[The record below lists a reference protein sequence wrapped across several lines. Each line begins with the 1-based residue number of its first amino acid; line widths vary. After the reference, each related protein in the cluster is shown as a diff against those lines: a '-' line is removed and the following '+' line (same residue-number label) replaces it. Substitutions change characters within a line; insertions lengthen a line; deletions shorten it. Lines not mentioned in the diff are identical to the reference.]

1 MKKRKHRKLWNQM
14 LSIMM
19 AIVLVMGCVPAS
31 ALAAENIDADPAQVS
46 ETAVETEEQEEGSA
60 DENAVPKDEE
70 ENPEADPDDPASE
83 EADGNEGSTQA
94 EIEDQED
101 PEGQNESEEET
112 ADSAAQ
118 DDEEELPEEDDRT
131 GDEAEAEE
139 PAEEAPQSEGEPQED
154 LQEPEHK
161 TIIEEST
168 EEIAEKYAQLAGEGG
183 IINIVDF
190 TLYPGRNWLEIL
202 DESMCLAIFEPEIDD
217 TYTFRST
224 GDKLKCATLYS
235 NTWEELA
242 FDIGDE
248 EDVNFDF
255 SIELTG
261 GSTYVI
267 VIEIDEGVPQE
278 MQTIDVIGE
287 KGLHTGN
294 NYISVVSEDESVL
307 KFVPEQDG
315 IHTFSFRGSEGFG
328 LRLYND
334 NMELLAEHSHFKI
347 SYDLVAGET
356 YYLAARTLKN
366 DIRERLS
373 LSVSYGTEQ
382 ISVSDAEIT
391 VSNQTY
397 TGKALTPKPV
407 VTVEGEKLTENTD
420 YTLSYSNN
428 VNAGTATVTV
438 IGKENYT
445 GEASATFTI
454 NKAAPT
460 LSFAKTTL
468 SKKTTDSAFTNTL
481 TKKTDGTITYKSSN
495 ATIAAVNA
503 TSGKVTLK
511 KAGTVKI
518 TATAAAG
525 KNYKAGSASYTL
537 TVILDYNLPKSLKL
551 GVGQKYTLKPT
562 FTKATYTSSSTGV
575 AEVSSTGMITAKITG
590 TTTIKAFSNK
600 KQMASF
606 KLTVVAAPSSVKLNP
621 TAITLGVK
629 ESYTIAPV
637 IASSSCTSFTYSSK
651 NKAIATVDA
660 KGVVKG
666 VKAGKTSITVK
677 THNGKTATLTV
688 TVKNAPSS
696 VTLSPAS
703 VSVGVGETYTLKP
716 TIPSGSHASYTYSS
730 KNKAIATVTAKGV
743 IKGIKVGT
751 TTVTV
756 TTHNGKTASVTVT
769 VMKAPAVV
777 ALGASAISLGIGESL
792 TLKPTIPADSH
803 TTYTYA
809 TSSTAIVTV
818 TSKGALKGIKA
829 GKATITVTAHNGKKA
844 TLTVYVRKAP
854 ASVTLDKSTLQL
866 NEGDTFQLKAILPD
880 LTASKITW
888 KSSNVNVVTVNSK
901 GLLTA
906 KGQGTAKITATTFN
920 NKSASC
926 TVTVYG
932 DFVFSGQ
939 TLVKYNGNGTDITV
953 PAAVADGSPVLA
965 IGDSAFE
972 GNTTIQ
978 HVTLPDTVTSI
989 GDSAFKDC
997 TALTAIDLPADL
1009 KTIGGMAFSG
1019 DTALTSLDLPY
1030 GTTSIDSQA
1039 FANSS
1044 LEEIYLPETVETIGS
1059 DAFDGL
1065 PDVIF
1070 YSPAGS
1076 YADEYAQ
1083 EKDYQSENAGI
1094 HYREQ
1099 QLQEQLAFLE
1109 ELEAEEGEEG
1119 GSTETIDLS
1128 EYTTIN
1134 LDEFAGIEIDDEE
1147 YLQLTD
1153 IVNEDI
1159 LASKAAFEA
1168 YLTSANEF
1176 STAYN
1181 EAVEKISDFTLEE
1194 SENGI
1199 RLEIGDFSYGLY
1211 GNAIDGLGSDYEILS
1226 SSVTEDQELL
1236 VMEVESEG
1244 KIFFFVEDTNGITV
1258 YDEETYHAIYSSRRT
1273 RKISLQRAA
1282 DVSESRLESFL
1293 NYLSDKSRDWTTYI
1307 DLVKEYI
1314 PILIEKNNDCIQK
1327 NEAAIEN
1334 KEKLIEKIKSNR
1346 EDSLLYAKKAC
1357 EIKNPDNPDYSELEI
1372 IKKKY
1377 DVILNYHNEDI
1388 KTLKKDLNTAKEWN
1402 KALTTAS
1409 RGLKKFSQFQ
1419 CLMTIVEDTTRFYE
1433 VTAIKLHGHPTEMD
1447 ASDPDTRAIADH
1459 LNENITCC
1467 YIAIGCEAATAA
1479 LDMTEALSNVAVVVS
1494 ICSGPLGISI
1504 VAIDKVAVKGA
1515 INILKK
1521 FAADFA
1527 QRAVI
1532 GFASE
1537 HYYKIVKKDDDKL
1550 HSFVG
1555 GTVKDETTGE
1565 PIPRVKVSCGRTR
1578 VYTNSQGKF
1587 VIKAGLGLQTVKFEK
1602 HGYRS
1607 IEKQIEL
1614 NEYQS
1619 KLLNV
1624 TMLST
1629 GMLEGHVYDATTG
1642 GPLSGVTVTYGYYTT
1657 TTDSEGHYQFNVP
1670 SGKKTLTFSKDK
1682 YITESYT
1689 VEVKEDSSTKK
1700 DAVLS
1705 KKLDSD
1711 QYRIVLTW
1719 GASPEDLDSHLVGP
1733 GYHVYFSEKNGS
1745 DANLDVDDTESF
1757 GPETV
1762 TFKIKANGYYKYY
1775 VHDYTNRENSM
1786 SRALSRSGAKVLV
1799 YNGNNLVAQYSVP
1812 GGIGIHWNVFEIVN
1826 GEYKAI
1832 NTIN

>member
-328 LRLYND
+328 LKLYND
-334 NMELLAEHSHFKI
+334 DMELLAEHSHFKI

-562 FTKATYTSSSTGV
+562 FTKATYTSSNTGV
-575 AEVSSTGMITAKITG
+575 AEVSSTGMITAKTTG

-716 TIPSGSHASYTYSS
+716 TIPSGTHASYTYSS

-906 KGQGTAKITATTFN
+906 KGQGTATITATTFN

-1134 LDEFAGIEIDDEE
+1134 LDEFDDIDDEE
-1147 YLQLTD
+1147 LLQL
-1153 IVNEDI
+1153 IEIANEEA
-1159 LASKAAFEA
+1159 LASKAAYEEFLA
-1168 YLTSANEF
+1168 HANECSAAF
-1176 STAYN
+1176 N
-1181 EAVEKISDFTLEE
+1181 ESLAISNDFTLEN

-1199 RLEIGDFSYGLY
+1199 CMEIGELSFGLY
-1211 GNAIDGLGSDYEILS
+1211 GDAIDSLGSDYEIIS
-1226 SSVTEDQELL
+1226 SSVTDDQQLL
-1236 VMEVESEG
+1236 VMEIESGG
-1244 KIFFFVEDTNGITV
+1244 KIFYFLEGADGVTV
-1258 YDEETYHAIYSSRRT
+1258 CDEETYHANYSSRRM
-1273 RKISLQRAA
+1273 RKIPLQKATQISENRLKSLLTTII
-1282 DVSESRLESFL
+1282 SKL
-1293 NYLSDKSRDWTTYI
+1293 LSWKTAYDYSYK
-1307 DLVKEYI
+1307 
-1314 PILIEKNNDCIQK
+1314 LISTHLHD
-1327 NEAAIEN
+1327 A
-1334 KEKLIEKIKSNR
+1334 EKLI
-1346 EDSLLYAKKAC
+1346 
-1357 EIKNPDNPDYSELEI
+1357 
-1372 IKKKY
+1372 
-1377 DVILNYHNEDI
+1377 
-1388 KTLKKDLNTAKEWN
+1388 KDLE
-1402 KALTTAS
+1402 S
-1409 RGLKKFSQFQ
+1409 
-1419 CLMTIVEDTTRFYE
+1419 
-1433 VTAIKLHGHPTEMD
+1433 AIKADEQTINELIERERIELNQIDSGQFHNTPEMNRVRAEWEARIAPHEKRLNDSKKMLANVRGWSKGLAKIASKLGVFNFAQSCQTYVVCFNRFLEVEQISEHGHPTEME
-1447 ASDPDTRAIADH
+1447 ASDPNRRAIADDI
-1459 LNENITCC
+1459 NKNISRA
-1467 YIAIGCEAATAA
+1467 YWAIGIEAAVAAVDMFNAINDVLCAISILSGPAGIPTAA
-1479 LDMTEALSNVAVVVS
+1479 IGKITLKMAKET
-1494 ICSGPLGISI
+1494 
-1504 VAIDKVAVKGA
+1504 
-1515 INILKK
+1515 LKK
-1521 FAADFA
+1521 FAKEYSARMVVTA
-1527 QRAVI
+1527 S
-1532 GFASE
+1532 SE
-1537 HYYKIVKKDDDKL
+1537 HLYHIIKEDDERL
-1550 HSFVG
+1550 HSFIG
-1555 GTVKDETTGE
+1555 GTVTDEITGE
-1565 PIPRVKVSCGRTR
+1565 PIPRAKVTCGYKS
-1578 VYTNSQGKF
+1578 VYTNSQGKY
-1587 VIKAGLGLQTVKFEK
+1587 VINVGVGLQTVKFEK

-1607 IEKQIEL
+1607 REEQIEL

-1619 KLLNV
+1619 KPLNV

-1670 SGKKTLTFSKDK
+1670 SGKKTLTFSKDN

-1711 QYRIVLTW
+1711 QYRVVLTW